1 MQNIALLKKSLYIA
15 LALSGA
21 LPFDARA
28 AQNCTKTT
36 DAQTGIVTT
45 TCALTENV
53 DASADR
59 FKNDAPA
66 NKNAENLTLV
76 LNKDIE
82 ISMPENAAAL
92 TESVINAGRDAAVNG
107 GF

>member
-1 MQNIALLKKSLYIA
+1 M
-15 LALSGA
+15 
-21 LPFDARA
+21 RA

-36 DAQTGIVTT
+36 DAQTGIATT
-45 TCALTENV
+45 ACALTENV
-53 DASADR
+53 DAFADR

-82 ISMPENAAAL
+82 ISMPEDAAAL
-92 TESVINAGRDAAVNG
+92 TESIINAGRDATVNG